1 MSERP
6 DLLSLEGQRA
16 LVVGGTRNIG
26 REIAVLL
33 AQHGADVAVTG
44 AKDAAALDATVADIT
59 ALGRRA
65 HGLLADI
72 ADAAEVERSF
82 RASEAAVG
90 PFDILVLSA
99 AIRPHGDYA
108 SLTLED
114 YDKVLATNLRA
125 PFLYTQ
131 KVLPGMQERG
141 YGRILYFGGLA
152 MWWGKPGRPHVNASK
167 MGLVGL
173 TTGFASECAQDG
185 VTVNCLVPGVIDTE
199 RGEQATWYGDLDEFY
214 ARRSALIP
222 MGRLGRPEEIAHT
235 ALFLVSP
242 LSSYITGQ
250 TLNVT
255 GGAAPLVRG
264 A

>member
-1 MSERP
+1 VSERP

-26 REIAVLL
+26 REVALLL

-44 AKDAAALDATVADIT
+44 AKDAEALATTVADIT

-65 HGLLADI
+65 HGMLADI
-72 ADAAEVERSF
+72 ADPAEVERSF
-82 RASEAAVG
+82 RECEAAVG
-90 PFDILVLSA
+90 PFDILVLVA

-114 YDKVLATNLRA
+114 YDRVLATNLRA

-141 YGRILYFGGLA
+141 YGRVLYFGGLA

-199 RGEQATWYGDLDEFY
+199 RGEQAAWYGDLEEFY

-222 MGRLGRPEEIAHT
+222 MGRLGRPEEIAQT

>member
-1 MSERP
+1 VSERT
-6 DLLSLEGQRA
+6 DLLSLDGQRA

-33 AQHGADVAVTG
+33 ARQGADVAVTG
-44 AKDAAALDATVADIT
+44 AKDAAALDETVAEIT
-59 ALGRRA
+59 GLGRRA
-65 HGLLADI
+65 HGMLADI
-72 ADAAEVERSF
+72 ADPDEVQRSF
-82 RASEAAVG
+82 DASQEALG
-90 PFDILVLSA
+90 PFDILVMSA

-108 SLTLED
+108 SLSLEE
-114 YDKVLATNLRA
+114 YDRVLATNLRA
-125 PFLYTQ
+125 PFLFTQ
-131 KVLPGMQERG
+131 RVLPGMQERG

-167 MGLVGL
+167 MGVVGL

-199 RGEQATWYGDLDEFY
+199 RGAQAAWYGDVDEFY

-222 MGRLGRPEEIAHT
+222 MGRLGRPDEIANT

-242 LSSYITGQ
+242 ASSYITGQ
-250 TLNVT
+250 TINVS
-255 GGAAPLVRG
+255 GGAMPLVRG